1 VLLLP
6 KHIKMK
12 KTLIFIGLI
21 AIALQVSSQ
30 EIPSI
35 QLKTLTQQTVQST
48 DVIVNENGGPILLC
62 FWATWCKP
70 CVKELSTY
78 NELYPEWEE
87 ETDVKIILIS
97 IDNARSINRVAPFVN
112 GNAWEFDVFID
123 TNSELKRAMNVVN
136 VPHTFLLDKNGK
148 IVWQHTS
155 FLEGDEEKVYS
166 ELLKLS
172 EKE

>member
-1 VLLLP
+1 
-6 KHIKMK
+6 MK

-155 FLEGDEEKVYS
+155 FLEGAEEKVYS